1 VNVLYKQEV
10 FEKMNDFLE
19 KGPKNPVKIQDTTFR
34 DGHQSNLATR
44 MRTEDMLPIA
54 EKMDSVGFW
63 AMEVWGGAT
72 FDTMHRFLGEDP
84 FERIRTLKKHI
95 KKTPFSM
102 LLRGQNLVGYR
113 NYADDVARLFVD
125 KSCEAGMDIFR
136 VFDALND
143 FRNFQTVVE
152 RIKANGRHFQ
162 GTICYS
168 LTERR
173 MGGDVFNIEYYLG
186 KAKELQAMGADT
198 LCIKDMAGIMSPFDI
213 AKLITELKKII
224 TIPIQ
229 LHTHYTSGM
238 ASMVYLEAIKA
249 GVDIVDTCL
258 APFALRTSQ
267 PAVEP
272 IVATLY
278 GTTRDTGFDLNLLLE
293 MGDFL
298 ETIAPKYRDYLSKH
312 RMSVIDTDVLAHQVP
327 GGMIS
332 NLVSQLKEAKAL
344 HRIQEVYKEV
354 AITRRELG
362 MPPLVTPTS
371 QIVGV
376 QAVLNVLFG
385 RYKMVA
391 NEVKDLAY
399 GLYGKTPIPM
409 DLKIQK
415 MILKNYK
422 RGETPITGRA
432 ADYLEPELEKVR
444 EKIGTLAKDDFDLL
458 ICALYPT
465 TGEKFLK
472 WKYGLEERPQAVKPK
487 TLDDIRKED
496 EAMAAAI
503 EQVCKASL

>member
-1 VNVLYKQEV
+1 
-10 FEKMNDFLE
+10 MDPFLE
-19 KGPKNPVKIQDTTFR
+19 SGAKNPLKIQDNTFR
-34 DGHQSNLATR
+34 DGHQSLLATR
-44 MRTEDMLPIA
+44 MRTEDMIPIA

-84 FERIRTLKKHI
+84 FDRIRTLKKHI

-113 NYADDVARLFVD
+113 NYADDVAKLFVD
-125 KSCEAGMDIFR
+125 KSCEAGMDVFR

-152 RIKANGRHFQ
+152 RIKANGKHFQ

-173 MGGDVFNIEYYLG
+173 MGGEVFNLDYYIAKG
-186 KAKELQAMGADT
+186 KEIQAMGADT
-198 LCIKDMAGIMSPFDI
+198 LCLKDMAGIMAPFDI
-213 AKLITELKKII
+213 AKIITELKKVVS
-224 TIPIQ
+224 IPIH

-278 GTTRDTGFDLNLLLE
+278 ETVRDTGFDLSLLLE
-293 MGDFL
+293 LGDYM
-298 ETIAPKYRDYLSKH
+298 ESVAPKYRDYLAKN
-312 RMSVIDTDVLAHQVP
+312 RMSVIDTGVLAHQVP

-332 NLVSQLKEAKAL
+332 NLVSQLSEAKAL
-344 HRIQEVYKEV
+344 DRLPEVYKDV
-354 AITRRELG
+354 AVTRKELG

-385 RYKMVA
+385 RYKMVT
-391 NEVKDLAY
+391 NEVKDLVY
-399 GLYGKTPIPM
+399 GLYGKTPIPV
-409 DLKIQK
+409 DPQIQEKVLKG
-415 MILKNYK
+415 YK
-422 RGETPITGRA
+422 RGQTPVTGRA
-432 ADYLEPELEKVR
+432 ADYLEPELEGDRK
-444 EKIGTLAKDDFDLL
+444 KIGDLAKDDFDLL
-458 ICALYPT
+458 IYALYPN

-472 WKYGLEERPQAVKPK
+472 WKYGLEERPASVKPK
-487 TLDDIRKED
+487 TLEDIRKED
-496 EAMAAAI
+496 AAMAAAI
-503 EQVCKASL
+503 EQVCKTA